1 MPIKLIAMD
10 MDGTLLLPNPARYPQ
25 APISPAVLSALQAA
39 HHAGIHLALASGR
52 IPDDAGFFAVD
63 AKLPMHILALN
74 GGCMLME
81 PFGPIIQS
89 HPLPVDTALAL
100 HRLLNASGVLYG
112 IFGGHELII
121 SAPEVSEK
129 DLNLLWGTYLKR
141 KGGRTIIRCGGLGAE
156 ALCRTGANKLLVIS
170 DHPETLTRLRQQ
182 IEAAF
187 PQMEIASSWVNNLE
201 LNPRGV
207 NKGLALQ
214 ELTERLGISL
224 ADTMAIG
231 DNLNDLPMLTLA
243 GCSVAMGNS
252 VPEVLS
258 CARFRTFSNME
269 DGVARAI
276 RALALS
282 EQVEG
287 VVCLH

>member
-1 MPIKLIAMD
+1 MPVKLIAMD
-10 MDGTLLLPNPARYPQ
+10 MDGTLLLPNPAKHPQ

-52 IPDDAGFFAVD
+52 IPDDAGFFAMD
-63 AKLPMHILALN
+63 AGLPMHILALN

-81 PFGPIIQS
+81 PFGPIVRS
-89 HPLPVDTALAL
+89 HPLPMNTSLAL
-100 HRLLNASGVLYG
+100 HRLLQAAGVLYG
-112 IFGGHELII
+112 IFGGHELVI

-141 KGGRTIIRCGGLGAE
+141 KGGRTIVRCGGAGAE
-156 ALCRTGANKLLVIS
+156 ALCRAGANKLLVIS
-170 DHPETLTRLRQQ
+170 DRPETLAHLRRQ
-182 IEAAF
+182 IEADF
-187 PQMEIASSWVNNLE
+187 PQVEIASSWVNNLE
-201 LNPRGV
+201 LNPRGI
-207 NKGLALQ
+207 NKGLALR
-214 ELTERLGISL
+214 ELTECLGISL

-243 GCSVAMGNS
+243 SYSVAMGNS

-258 CARFRTFSNME
+258 CARFRTSSNRE
-269 DGVARAI
+269 DGVGRAI
-276 RALALS
+276 RALALG
-282 EQVEG
+282 EKVEG